1 MAEEDLYD
9 EFGNYIGPDLDID
22 DDADE
27 TSEVDVQ
34 EEPNNQLMLVDDE
47 IKTQIVLH
55 EDKKYYPSAEEVYGV
70 DVEGILG

>member
-70 DVEGILG
+70 DVEGIMD